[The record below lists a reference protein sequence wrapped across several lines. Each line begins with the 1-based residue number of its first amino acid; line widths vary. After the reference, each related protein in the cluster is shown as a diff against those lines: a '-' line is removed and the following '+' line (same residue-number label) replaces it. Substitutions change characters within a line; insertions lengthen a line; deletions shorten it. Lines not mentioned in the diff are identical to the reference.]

1 MDKKILLKQILEYF
15 YKDKEIPDNLTE
27 MKKMYKKAVI
37 DNKDNEIP
45 DNILLLEDKYLRI
58 ELLNR
63 KLIDGEK
70 FNCINVNLEGNYKH
84 GDKIALYEGKITDI
98 YGDVLINPVNKD
110 LDIEDNLF
118 LAAGMRLRKKCLDV
132 LGDKKLNS
140 TEIIITRAFNLLSD
154 YIVHV
159 CLPTTDDIDEYR
171 TELGMCYFN
180 VLECSNNN
188 IAKTIVL
195 EDVSSKIDNGKELLV
210 NSIMDY
216 LDRKECL
223 LEKIIIVANKDTF
236 DDYVNILKQ
245 YKETTE

>member
-15 YKDKEIPDNLTE
+15 YKKDEIPDNLNE

-37 DNKDNEIP
+37 DNKDKEIP
-45 DNILLLEDKYLRI
+45 ENILLLEDKYLRV
-58 ELLNR
+58 ELINR
-63 KLIDGEK
+63 KLTDGEK
-70 FNCINVNLEGNYKH
+70 FNTININLDDKYKH

-110 LDIEDNLF
+110 LDIDDNLF

-132 LGDKKLNS
+132 LDGKVLNS
-140 TEIIITRAFNLLSD
+140 TEIIITRAFNLISD
-154 YIVHV
+154 YVVHV
-159 CLPTTDDIDEYR
+159 CVPSTEDIDEYR

-188 IAKTIVL
+188 IAKTIIL
-195 EDVSSKIDNGKELLV
+195 EDISKNLDNGKELLV
-210 NSIMDY
+210 NSIMEY

-223 LEKIIIVANKDTF
+223 LEKIIIVANKNTF
-236 DDYVNILKQ
+236 DDYVSILEQ